1 MSEQKRRNIVVRG
14 RKTSVSVEELFWT
27 EFKKIAQERGKSAGA
42 LVEEIDARR
51 GTNNLSSE
59 VRLFVLRYYMAWAR
73 LPGGPV

>member
-27 EFKKIAQERGKSAGA
+27 SFQKIAQERGKSAGA
-42 LVEEIDARR
+42 LVQEIDARR

-73 LPGGPV
+73 RPGDPL